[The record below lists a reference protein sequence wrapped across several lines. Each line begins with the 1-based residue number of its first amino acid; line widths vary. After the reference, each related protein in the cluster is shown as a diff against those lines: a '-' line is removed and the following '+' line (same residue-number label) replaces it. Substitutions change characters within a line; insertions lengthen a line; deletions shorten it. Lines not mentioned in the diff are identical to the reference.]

1 MVGAPI
7 GPASPL
13 IPSCQPAIARVASGQ
28 HPALSA
34 VASQKERLDWL
45 QKQAKGAT
53 IYAERMREQG
63 DEEAAAKADAAAAD
77 ANAELEKISARL
89 NEAVAGEEKKGGAKK
104 AD

>member
-1 MVGAPI
+1 
-7 GPASPL
+7 
-13 IPSCQPAIARVASGQ
+13 
-28 HPALSA
+28 
-34 VASQKERLDWL
+34 
-45 QKQAKGAT
+45 
-53 IYAERMREQG
+53 MREQG